1 MASKVLKSTTMKH
14 EMEVDN
20 AEQAAFNITPPGA
33 WYKDAGL
40 LKLYAMIIIPLLNAT
55 TNGYDGSLLNGLQT
69 MEPWQNYFDNPSGST
84 LGLFSAILQVGSF
97 SAIFFSSYLA
107 DLLGRR
113 AGIAVGMVV
122 LLVGVV
128 LQVVPTVDTGMYIGG
143 RFLVGMGSNIAQGS
157 APLLILELAH
167 PAHRGKVTTMYN
179 TLWCVGAI
187 VAAWTVFG
195 TTSYTSSAAW
205 RIPTAVQAVMPLI
218 QLIGIW
224 LLPESPRWLVSKD
237 RHEQALKVLAKFHA
251 NGDEQN
257 SLVQSEYLEIRE
269 TLRAEKE
276 FSSQGWKG
284 MVSNKGNRRRITFIA
299 LVSFFSQC
307 SGNGLVSYYLHDIL
321 ESVGMTDSYDQAL
334 FNGGL
339 QIYNFL
345 VAVLFS
351 VLLVDRLGRRK
362 LFLIAAGGMLV
373 TFSIWTACSAVYSQ
387 TGNKGAG
394 KAVLAMIFLFY
405 GMAGFAWPGLTVAY
419 PAEILPFNIRA
430 KGMALIMAFQS
441 LASVVLNQ
449 YVNPIGLKTI
459 AWKFYFVYI
468 VILLI
473 ECIVIYMYFPE
484 TRGLT
489 LEEVGRLLDDDEMSD
504 VVQSRMEKVASIEFV
519 HHEVVGEDKK

>member
-1 MASKVLKSTTMKH
+1 HEHLQSIMASKILDKSTAMKH
-14 EMEVDN
+14 EAEVDN
-20 AEQAAFNITPPGA
+20 PEQPAFDIIPPVA
-33 WYKDAGL
+33 WYTDAGL
-40 LKLYAMIIIPLLNAT
+40 LKLYAMIIIPFLSAT

-69 MEPWQNYFDNPSGST
+69 MEPWQNYFNNPSGST

-97 SAIFFSSYLA
+97 CAIFFSSYLA

-113 AGIAVGMVV
+113 AGITVGMVV
-122 LLVGVV
+122 LLIGVV
-128 LQVVPTVDTGMYIGG
+128 LQVVPTVDTGI
-143 RFLVGMGSNIAQGS
+143 SNIAQGS

-195 TTSYTSSAAW
+195 TTTYTTSAAW

-218 QLIGIW
+218 QLVGIW

-237 RHEQALKVLAKFHA
+237 RHEQALKYHA
-251 NGDEQN
+251 NGNDQDP
-257 SLVQSEYLEIRE
+257 LVQSEYLEIRE

-276 FSSQGWKG
+276 FSTQGWKG
-284 MVSNKGNRRRITFIA
+284 MLSNKGNRRRITLIA

-345 VAVLFS
+345 IAVLFS
-351 VLLVDRLGRRK
+351 VTLVDKLGRRK
-362 LFLIAAGGMLV
+362 LFLIAAVGMLI

-387 TGNKGAG
+387 TGNEAAG

-430 KGMALIMAFQS
+430 KGMALLMAFQS
-441 LASVVLNQ
+441 LASVLNQ
-449 YVNPIGLKTI
+449 YVNPIGLESI

-468 VILLI
+468 VILVI
-473 ECIVIYMYFPE
+473 ECVVIYMYFPE

-489 LEEVGRLLDDDEMSD
+489 LEEVGHLLDDDEMSD
-504 VVQSRMEKVASIEFV
+504 VVHARLEKVASIEAV
-519 HHEVVGEDKK
+519 HQEVVGEKQKSVDRKS

>member
-1 MASKVLKSTTMKH
+1 MASKALKSTAMKH
-14 EMEVDN
+14 EVEVNN
-20 AEQAAFNITPPGA
+20 AEQPAFNITPPVA

-40 LKLYAMIIIPLLNAT
+40 LKLYAMITIPLLSAT
-55 TNGYDGSLLNGLQT
+55 TNG
-69 MEPWQNYFDNPSGST
+69 
-84 LGLFSAILQVGSF
+84 AILQVGSL
-97 SAIFFSSYLA
+97 SAIVFSSYLA

-113 AGIAVGMVV
+113 AGITVGMVV

-237 RHEQALKVLAKFHA
+237 RHEQALKVLAKYHA
-251 NGDEQN
+251 NGNAQD

-284 MVSNKGNRRRITFIA
+284 MISNKGNRRRITLIA

-351 VLLVDRLGRRK
+351 VLLVDKLGRRK

-405 GMAGFAWPGLTVAY
+405 GMAGFAWPSLTVAY
-419 PAEILPFNIRA
+419 SAEILPFNIRA
-430 KGMALIMAFQS
+430 KGMALLMAFQS
-441 LASVVLNQ
+441 LASVLNQ
-449 YVNPIGLKTI
+449 YVNPIGLESI

-468 VILLI
+468 VILVI

-489 LEEVGRLLDDDEMSD
+489 LEEVGHLLDDDEMSD
-504 VVQSRMEKVASIEFV
+504 VVQARMEKIASIEVV
-519 HHEVVGEDKK
+519 HHEVIGEDKKV